1 MLTYLLL
8 LLGFALLIKG
18 ADLLVI
24 RASAIGKRMHL
35 SDIVI
40 GLTIVSF
47 GTSLPELLV
56 NIMASFSG
64 SSELAI
70 GNVLGSNVAN
80 ILLILGA
87 AAIVRPLPIMRNTY
101 FVEIPFS
108 LTATLLV
115 AIFANYHLFEES
127 GNLFISRIDG
137 GLLLLFFSVFMT
149 YIYYVSK
156 QKSALPSVEEVQH
169 KALGESLLY
178 IFIGTIGL
186 YIGGKWVVE
195 GAVTIASEL
204 GMSQTFIGLTVVA
217 IGTSLPEL
225 ATSMI
230 AASKG
235 NTNIAV
241 GNAVGS
247 NIFNVLWIL
256 GLSAVIKP
264 LQYFSISNFDIVIII
279 LASTMLMMAV
289 VIGRRPVISRWEGI
303 WFLLTYTA
311 YMIFL
316 VTRG

>member
-1 MLTYLLL
+1 M
-8 LLGFALLIKG
+8 
-18 ADLLVI
+18 VI
-24 RASAIGKRMHL
+24 GASAIGKRMHL
-35 SDIVI
+35 SDIII

-56 NIMASFSG
+56 NIMASFGG

-87 AAIVRPLPIMRNTY
+87 AAIIRPLPIMRNTY
-101 FVEIPFS
+101 IVEIPFS

-115 AIFANYHLFEES
+115 ALFANYHLFEDS
-127 GNLFISRIDG
+127 TNLFISRIDG
-137 GLLLLFFSVFMT
+137 GLLLLFFSIFMA

-156 QKSALPSVEEVQH
+156 QHSTPPPVEEA
-169 KALGESLLY
+169 KPTNLAKSMLY
-178 IFIGTIGL
+178 ILAGIVGL
-186 YIGGKWVVE
+186 YIGGKWVVD
-195 GAVTIASEL
+195 GAVVIAADL

-225 ATSMI
+225 ATSML

-264 LQYFSISNFDIVIII
+264 LQYFAISNFDIVIII

-289 VIGRRPVISRWEGI
+289 VIGRKPVISRWEGI
-303 WFLLTYTA
+303 WFLLTYSA

-316 VTRG
+316 VNRG